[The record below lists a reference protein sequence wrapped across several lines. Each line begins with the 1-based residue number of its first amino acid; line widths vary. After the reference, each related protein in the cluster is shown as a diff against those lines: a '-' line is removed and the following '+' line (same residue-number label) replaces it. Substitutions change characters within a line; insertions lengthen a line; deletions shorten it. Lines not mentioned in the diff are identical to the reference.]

1 MKILK
6 QTMSD
11 IEYLK
16 KNCRNEKI
24 KDALEKTI
32 KLSGNKISSK
42 PIISINNNLHS
53 HKIYILQ
60 AH

>member
-6 QTMSD
+6 QIMSD

-32 KLSGNKISSK
+32 KLSGNKE
-42 PIISINNNLHS
+42 PIISINNDLHS

>member
-32 KLSGNKISSK
+32 KLSGNKREPAIRFLERK
-42 PIISINNNLHS
+42 L
-53 HKIYILQ
+53 
-60 AH
+60 